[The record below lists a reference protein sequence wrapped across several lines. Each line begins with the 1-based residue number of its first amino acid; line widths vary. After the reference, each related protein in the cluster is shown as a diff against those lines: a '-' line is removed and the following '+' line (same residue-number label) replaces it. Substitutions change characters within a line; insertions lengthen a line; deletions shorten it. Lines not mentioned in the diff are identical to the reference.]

1 MSDVK
6 IKINELKELIIKK
19 LCEVNMSK
27 DNAEIVADVLSY
39 ADAIGVRSHGT
50 IRLEH
55 YCERIKAGGINLN
68 TNFKIN
74 FTNNNSILIDAEGGM
89 GHCAVKF
96 AMENTIKAAKEHNIC
111 VTLIKN
117 VSHCGALSY
126 YSKMAVNEKLI
137 SMVLVNTDKCVV
149 PFGGAEP
156 YFGTNPICYGFPGNE
171 KDILIDMA
179 TSEVALGKVFSA
191 REANKEIPNSWGVDE
206 NGHPTTD
213 PNKVVYLSPMAA
225 HKGTALATMVEGFTG
240 LFTGAFGKRVN
251 PMYAELDKYRNIA
264 TFILVINPNIF
275 GNKEEYLSNTDIMIN
290 DIKTTKKSSL
300 VDEIYYS
307 GEIEAKK
314 YKDSIEDGVYIYQNV
329 YNFLIN

>member
-1 MSDVK
+1 MSD
-6 IKINELKELIIKK
+6 IKINITDLKELIIKK
-19 LCEVNMSK
+19 LCEVNMNK
-27 DNAEIVADVLSY
+27 EDAETVADVLSY

-68 TNFKIN
+68 IQFNLKFNKK
-74 FTNNNSILIDAEGGM
+74 NSILMDAEGGM

-96 AMENTIKAAKEHNIC
+96 AMKNTIEAAKENGIC

-126 YSKMAVNEKLI
+126 YSKMALNEKLI

-156 YFGTNPICYGFPGNE
+156 YFGTNPICYGFPGKE

-179 TSEVALGKVFSA
+179 TSEVALGKVLAA
-191 REANKEIPNSWGVDE
+191 REANKEIPSSWGVDE
-206 NGHPTTD
+206 NGVPSTN
-213 PNKVVYLSPMAA
+213 PNKVVYLSPMAG
-225 HKGTALATMVEGFTG
+225 HKGTALAAMVEGFTG

-251 PMYAELDKYRNIA
+251 PMYAELDKYRNIS
-264 TFILVINPNIF
+264 TFIMVINPDLF
-275 GNKEEYLSNTDIMIN
+275 GDAEGYLLNTDMMIN
-290 DIKTTKKSSL
+290 DIKNTKKSSL

-307 GEIEAKK
+307 GEIETIK
-314 YKDSIEDGVYIYQNV
+314 YADSIKNGVSIYENV
-329 YNFLIN
+329 YKFLTK

>member
-1 MSDVK
+1 MSDIK
-6 IKINELKELIIKK
+6 IKITDLKELIIKK

-27 DNAEIVADVLSY
+27 ENAEVVADVLSY

-68 TNFKIN
+68 ANLKLN
-74 FTNNNSILIDAEGGM
+74 FTKSNSILIDAEGAM

-96 AMENTIKAAKEHNIC
+96 AMENSIKTAKENNLCI
-111 VTLIKN
+111 TLIKN

-126 YSKMAVNEKLI
+126 YSKMALDEKLI

-171 KDILIDMA
+171 KDILIDMS
-179 TSEVALGKVFSA
+179 TSEVALGKIFAA
-191 REANKEIPNSWGVDE
+191 REANKDIPDNWGVDE

-251 PMYAELDKYRNIA
+251 PMYSELENYRNIS
-264 TFILVINPNIF
+264 TFLLVINPNIF
-275 GNKEEYLSNTDIMIN
+275 GDMEGYLNNTDTMIN
-290 DIKTTKKSSL
+290 DIKSTKKSSL
-300 VDEIYYS
+300 VDEIHYS
-307 GEIEAKK
+307 GEIEAIK
-314 YKDSIEDGVYIYQNV
+314 YKKSIEDGVYIYQNV